1 MEFTELALILPVVGL
16 GLVIKLVLKTGIMK
30 VIGLPLE
37 VPVVVRGQELYYT
50 NHLVLLNDG
59 ILGILINHSQ
69 IQ

>member
-37 VPVVVRGQELYYT
+37 APVAPVEQEPCGTPLASITTALRTIVRR
-50 NHLVLLNDG
+50 DG
-59 ILGILINHSQ
+59 L
-69 IQ
+69 